1 MRTVWKK
8 ALAVTLSALMTLG
21 STGAYAYEEPS
32 PAEIPE
38 GPVARAITPTQPT
51 GDGSEGNPYQISSA
65 GELYWFAGLVNG
77 DTNIIGN
84 DTQQTSGACAVLV
97 GDIVINEAVLNEDG
111 NLNSGTFEEWTPIGK
126 DYINQYTGT
135 FDGRE
140 YTISGL
146 YVDINK
152 KDTVYAGLYGCSSGK
167 IQNVKLEDSYIRAS
181 TTSPSLPVY
190 ASGICGDNV
199 GTITNCASEGN
210 VNANSTS
217 GTAFA
222 GGICGYN
229 GNGKTITNCA
239 SEGPVNATT
248 GDKIV
253 YAGGICGRNNFGTIT
268 NCVSE
273 GPVNA
278 TSASG
283 TAYVGGI
290 CGDNPG
296 SITNCVS
303 EGPVNATSTSGS
315 AYAGG
320 ISGGNGS
327 SKTIITNCYFL
338 KNGGLNGVGTGG
350 DGTTSKVEAKT
361 GEQFASGEVA
371 WLLNSGQE
379 PHQWAQALGT
389 EAFPRPMMKE
399 EDTQYD
405 VVKVTVNFP
414 APSSSTPKE
423 CYTNIDCVLKEYPVP
438 DSSDPGTAYVYYLS
452 PDSKTPMDTKT
463 QTYNAD
469 TTIYAKEKIDVES
482 ISLSPAKMDLDV
494 GETQTLTSTI
504 SPVDA
509 SYQTVT
515 WKSNAPSVATVD
527 QNGTVTAK
535 GVGEAVITATAQD
548 GGKTA
553 TCTVTVT
560 QPGGG
565 GGGSSRPTPTPSQ
578 QAADK
583 IEDAKDGDTVT
594 VKLPTGQTKLE
605 KEVFEELAGRD
616 VTLEITV
623 SGGVTWT
630 VNGQDIPEN
639 AKLSDLDLG
648 VSMNTS
654 TIPVSVVNAITGEV
668 GTIQISLKHD
678 GEFGFTMTLSAP
690 LGKTNAGYWANLYY
704 YNKGIGVLEFQ
715 AASRIASDGTASFPF
730 DHASDYAIVIDAK
743 SHEPVELPFTDVPE
757 DYWAYSEIA
766 WAYQNGYMSG
776 TSAVSFNPGGTVSR
790 QQVWMILARMAG
802 ADPADMAAAKAWAVE
817 SGISD
822 GTNPGGAVTRQQL
835 AVLLYRYAVQNGMA
849 AVTTQELLSSFPDA
863 ATVADYAVQ
872 ALNWAV
878 GRGII
883 GGTTQG
889 TLNPAG
895 TATRAQ
901 LAVMLYRW
909 LA

>member
-32 PAEIPE
+32 PAEMPE
-38 GPVARAITPTQPT
+38 GPVARTITPTQPA

-65 GELYWFAGLVNG
+65 EELYWFAGLVNG

-97 GDIVINEAVLNEDG
+97 GDIVINKAVLNEDG

-126 DYINQYTGT
+126 DFDNRYTGT

-140 YTISGL
+140 HTIFGL
-146 YVDINK
+146 YVDI
-152 KDTVYAGLYGCSSGK
+152 DESGTAYAGLFGYNDGN

-181 TTSPSLPVY
+181 TTSPSLPLY
-190 ASGICGDNV
+190 ASGICGLNR

-217 GTAFA
+217 STVYA
-222 GGICGYN
+222 GGICGYTS
-229 GNGKTITNCA
+229 KTITNCA

-248 GDKIV
+248 GGIIV

-283 TAYVGGI
+283 SAYAGGI
-290 CGDNPG
+290 CGGNPG

-303 EGPVNATSTSGS
+303 EGPVKATSTSGS

-320 ISGGNGS
+320 ISGDNGS

-338 KNGGLNGVGTGG
+338 KNGGLNGVGTG
-350 DGTTSKVEAKT
+350 DDDTTSKVEAKT
-361 GEQFASGEVA
+361 EEQFASGEVA

-379 PHQWAQALGT
+379 PHQWAQALGK

-399 EDTQYD
+399 EDTWYD

-414 APSSSTPKE
+414 TLSSSTPKE

-452 PDSKTPMDTKT
+452 PDSKTPMDTKN

-482 ISLSPAKMDLDV
+482 ISLSPAKIDLDV
-494 GETQTLTSTI
+494 GETETLTSTI

-578 QAADK
+578 QATDK

-623 SGGVTWT
+623 PGGVTWT

-715 AASRIASDGTASFPF
+715 AADRIASDGTASFPF

-743 SHEPVELPFTDVPE
+743 SHEPVELPFADVPE

-776 TSAVSFNPGGTVSR
+776 TSVTTFNPGGTVSR

-817 SGISD
+817 SSISD

>member
-21 STGAYAYEEPS
+21 SAGAYAYEEPS
-32 PAEIPE
+32 PAEMPE
-38 GPVARAITPTQPT
+38 GPVARTITPTQPT

-65 GELYWFAGLVNG
+65 GELYWFARLVNG
-77 DTNIIGN
+77 D
-84 DTQQTSGACAVLV
+84 DTQQARDACAVLV
-97 GDIVINEAVLNEDG
+97 DDIVINEAVLNGDG
-111 NLNSGTFEEWTPIGK
+111 NLNSNSGTFEKWTPIGK
-126 DYINQYTGT
+126 DFQSRYIGT

-140 YTISGL
+140 HTISGL
-146 YVDINK
+146 YVDI
-152 KDTVYAGLYGCSSGK
+152 DESETAYAGLFGYSDGN
-167 IQNVKLEDSYIRAS
+167 IQNVKLEDSYISAS

-190 ASGICGDNV
+190 ASGICGLNG

-217 GTAFA
+217 GPVYA
-222 GGICGYN
+222 GGICGDN
-229 GNGKTITNCA
+229 WGDITNCA

-248 GDKIV
+248 GDKIAYV
-253 YAGGICGRNNFGTIT
+253 GGICGRNNFGTIT

-283 TAYVGGI
+283 SAYVGGI
-290 CGDNPG
+290 SGDNPG

-303 EGPVNATSTSGS
+303 EGPVKATSTSGS

-320 ISGGNGS
+320 ISGDNDS

-338 KNGGLNGVGTGG
+338 KNGGLNGVGTGD

-361 GEQFASGEVA
+361 EEQFASGEVA

-379 PHQWAQALGT
+379 PHQWAQALGK

-399 EDTQYD
+399 EDTRYD

-414 APSSSTPKE
+414 TLSSSTPKE
-423 CYTNIDCVLKEYPVP
+423 CYINIDCVLKEYPVP

-482 ISLSPAKMDLDV
+482 ISLSPAKIDLDV
-494 GETQTLTSTI
+494 GETETLTSTI

-623 SGGVTWT
+623 PGGVTWT

-802 ADPADMAAAKAWAVE
+802 ADPADMAAAKAWAVAN
-817 SGISD
+817 GISD

>member
-32 PAEIPE
+32 PAEMPE
-38 GPVARAITPTQPT
+38 GPVARTITPTQPT

-77 DTNIIGN
+77 DTNIIGD
-84 DTQQTSGACAVLV
+84 DTHQTSGACAVLV
-97 GDIVINEAVLNEDG
+97 DDIVINEAVLNKDG

-126 DYINQYTGT
+126 DSENRYTGT

-140 YTISGL
+140 HTIFGL
-146 YVDINK
+146 YVDIDENK
-152 KDTVYAGLYGCSSGK
+152 TAYAGLFGYSDGK

-181 TTSPSLPVY
+181 TTSPSQPVY
-190 ASGICGDNV
+190 ASGICGLNG

-217 GTAFA
+217 STVYA
-222 GGICGYN
+222 GGICGYTS
-229 GNGKTITNCA
+229 KTITNCA

-248 GDKIV
+248 GGIIV
-253 YAGGICGRNNFGTIT
+253 YAGGICGRNIFGTIT

-278 TSASG
+278 TSTSG
-283 TAYVGGI
+283 SAYAGGI
-290 CGDNPG
+290 CGGNPG

-327 SKTIITNCYFL
+327 INTIITNCYFL
-338 KNGGLNGVGTGG
+338 ENGGLNGVGTGD
-350 DGTTSKVEAKT
+350 DGTTSKVEEKT
-361 GEQFASGEVA
+361 GGQFASGEVA

-379 PHQWAQALGT
+379 PHQWAQVLGT

-414 APSSSTPKE
+414 ALSSSTPKE
-423 CYTNIDCVLKEYPVP
+423 CYINIDCVLKEYPVP
-438 DSSDPGTAYVYYLS
+438 DSSDPGMAYVYYLS

-482 ISLSPAKMDLDV
+482 ISLSPAKIDLDV
-494 GETQTLTSTI
+494 GETETLTSTI

-535 GVGEAVITATAQD
+535 GVGEAVITATAHD

-623 SGGVTWT
+623 PGGVTWT

-802 ADPADMAAAKAWAVE
+802 ADPADMAAAKAWAVAN
-817 SGISD
+817 GISD

>member
-32 PAEIPE
+32 PAEMPE
-38 GPVARAITPTQPT
+38 GPVARTITPTQPA

-65 GELYWFAGLVNG
+65 EELYWFAGLVNG

-97 GDIVINEAVLNEDG
+97 GDIVINKAVLNEDG

-126 DYINQYTGT
+126 DFDNRYTGT

-140 YTISGL
+140 HTIFGL
-146 YVDINK
+146 YVDI
-152 KDTVYAGLYGCSSGK
+152 DESGTVYTGLFGYSDGN

-181 TTSPSLPVY
+181 TTSPSLPLY
-190 ASGICGDNV
+190 ASGICGLNR

-217 GTAFA
+217 STVYA
-222 GGICGYN
+222 GGICGYTS
-229 GNGKTITNCA
+229 KTITNCA

-248 GDKIV
+248 GGIIV

-278 TSASG
+278 TSTSN
-283 TAYVGGI
+283 TAYAGGI
-290 CGDNPG
+290 SGDNWG
-296 SITNCVS
+296 DITNCVS
-303 EGPVNATSTSGS
+303 EGPVKATSTSDS
-315 AYAGG
+315 AFAGG
-320 ISGGNGS
+320 ISGGNGR
-327 SKTIITNCYFL
+327 TITNCYFL
-338 KNGGLNGVGTGG
+338 ENGGLNGVGKGD
-350 DGTTSKVEAKT
+350 DGTTSKVEEKT
-361 GEQFASGEVA
+361 GKQFASGEVA

-452 PDSKTPMDTKT
+452 PDSKTPMDTKN

-482 ISLSPAKMDLDV
+482 ISLSPAKIDLDV

-535 GVGEAVITATAQD
+535 GVGEAVITATVQD

-553 TCTVTVT
+553 ACTVTVT

-623 SGGVTWT
+623 PGGVTWT

-678 GEFGFTMTLSAP
+678 GEFGFTMTLSTP

-715 AASRIASDGTASFPF
+715 AADRIASDGTASFPF

-802 ADPADMAAAKAWAVE
+802 ADPADMAEAKVWAVE

>member
-77 DTNIIGN
+77 DTNIIGD
-84 DTQQTSGACAVLV
+84 DTQQARDACAVLV
-97 GDIVINEAVLNEDG
+97 DDIVINEAVLNGDG
-111 NLNSGTFEEWTPIGK
+111 NLNSNSGTFEEWTPIGK

-152 KDTVYAGLYGCSSGK
+152 KDTVYAGLFGCSSGK

-278 TSASG
+278 TSG
-283 TAYVGGI
+283 KH
-290 CGDNPG
+290 
-296 SITNCVS
+296 
-303 EGPVNATSTSGS
+303 

-320 ISGGNGS
+320 ISGGNSS

-494 GETQTLTSTI
+494 GETETLTSTI

-565 GGGSSRPTPTPSQ
+565 GGSSSRPTPTPSQ

-623 SGGVTWT
+623 PGGVTWT

-654 TIPVSVVNAITGEV
+654 TIPVSVVNAITGAV
-668 GTIQISLKHD
+668 DTIQISLKHD

-715 AASRIASDGTASFPF
+715 AADRIASDGTASFPF
-730 DHASDYAIVIDAK
+730 DHASDYAIVIDDR
-743 SHEPVELPFTDVPE
+743 SHEPVDLPFTDVPE

-802 ADPADMAAAKAWAVE
+802 ADPADMAAAKAWAVAN
-817 SGISD
+817 GISD

-849 AVTTQELLSSFPDA
+849 AVTTQELLSNFPDA

>member
-32 PAEIPE
+32 PAEMPE
-38 GPVARAITPTQPT
+38 GSVARTITPTQPT

-77 DTNIIGN
+77 DTNIISN

-97 GDIVINEAVLNEDG
+97 GDIVINKAVLNEDG

-126 DYINQYTGT
+126 DFDNRYTGT

-140 YTISGL
+140 HTIFGL
-146 YVDINK
+146 YVDI
-152 KDTVYAGLYGCSSGK
+152 DESGTAYAGLFGYSDGNV
-167 IQNVKLEDSYIRAS
+167 QNVKLEDSYIRAS
-181 TTSPSLPVY
+181 TTSPSLPLY
-190 ASGICGDNV
+190 ASGICGLNR

-217 GTAFA
+217 STVYA
-222 GGICGYN
+222 GGICGYTS
-229 GNGKTITNCA
+229 KTITNCA

-248 GDKIV
+248 GGIIV

-278 TSASG
+278 TSTSN
-283 TAYVGGI
+283 TAYAGGI
-290 CGDNPG
+290 SGDNWG
-296 SITNCVS
+296 DITNCVS
-303 EGPVNATSTSGS
+303 EGPVKATSTSDS
-315 AYAGG
+315 AFAGG
-320 ISGGNGS
+320 ISGGNGNG
-327 SKTIITNCYFL
+327 KTITNCYFL
-338 KNGGLNGVGTGG
+338 ENGGLNGVGKG
-350 DGTTSKVEAKT
+350 DGTASKVEEKT
-361 GEQFASGEVA
+361 GKQFASGEVA

-414 APSSSTPKE
+414 TLSSSTPKE
-423 CYTNIDCVLKEYPVP
+423 CYINIDCVLKEYPVP

-482 ISLSPAKMDLDV
+482 ISLSPAKIDLDV
-494 GETQTLTSTI
+494 GGTETLTSTI

-623 SGGVTWT
+623 PGGVTWT

-668 GTIQISLKHD
+668 GTMQISLKHD

-690 LGKTNAGYWANLYY
+690 LGRDNAGYWANLYY

-730 DHASDYAIVIDAK
+730 SHASDYAIIIDTV
-743 SHEPVELPFTDVPE
+743 SHEPVELSFTDVPE
-757 DYWAYSEIA
+757 GYWAYGEII
-766 WAYQNGYMSG
+766 WAYGNGYMSG
-776 TSAVSFNPGGTVSR
+776 TSVTTFNPGGTVTR

-802 ADPADMAAAKAWAVE
+802 ADPADMAEAKVWAVE

>member
-38 GPVARAITPTQPT
+38 GPVARTITPTQPT

-65 GELYWFAGLVNG
+65 EELYWFAGLVNG

-84 DTQQTSGACAVLV
+84 DTQQTRDACAVLV

-111 NLNSGTFEEWTPIGK
+111 NLNSRTFEEWTPIGK
-126 DYINQYTGT
+126 DYINRYTGT

-140 YTISGL
+140 HTISGL
-146 YVDINK
+146 YVDINESG
-152 KDTVYAGLYGCSSGK
+152 TAYAGLFGHSDGK

-181 TTSPSLPVY
+181 TTSLSLPVY
-190 ASGICGDNV
+190 ASGICGLNG

-210 VNANSTS
+210 VNADSTS
-217 GTAFA
+217 G
-222 GGICGYN
+222 
-229 GNGKTITNCA
+229 
-239 SEGPVNATT
+239 P
-248 GDKIV
+248 V
-253 YAGGICGRNNFGTIT
+253 YAGGICGYTSKTIT

-283 TAYVGGI
+283 SAYVGGI
-290 CGDNPG
+290 SGDNPG

-303 EGPVNATSTSGS
+303 EGPVKATSTSGS

-338 KNGGLNGVGTGG
+338 KNGGLNGVGTGD

-361 GEQFASGEVA
+361 EEQFASGEVA

-482 ISLSPAKMDLDV
+482 ISLSPAKIDLDV
-494 GETQTLTSTI
+494 GETETLTSTI

-623 SGGVTWT
+623 PGGVTWI

-704 YNKGIGVLEFQ
+704 YNNGIGVLEFQ
-715 AASRIASDGTASFPF
+715 ASSRIASDGTVSFPF

-766 WAYQNGYMSG
+766 WAYGNGYMSG
-776 TSAVSFNPGGTVSR
+776 TSVTTFNPGGTVTR

-802 ADPADMAAAKAWAVE
+802 ADPADMAAAKVWAVE